1 VRVTLGTLE
10 VHVKAVLLASTKQK
24 QAALHASIV
33 EQGRIHQQLVHP
45 LMPLALTVEQGS
57 SRPQLEQQQTLLASN
72 AGQGSIRPW
81 KEQQLI
87 QRALTVEQGHIHQ
100 QLVHPL
106 MPLASAVA
114 QGNTLPQ
121 LEQQKIL
128 LASNA
133 GQGNIRHELASQK
146 SQNVLRVR
154 KILSPLRIVLFKHNA
169 RAHLDIQDRME
180 VHALNVSLESTKSQ
194 VEVLLVFRV
203 LLGSFWTQLARHQTS
218 VRPALLGKQPSC
230 RGAHHWVTATAC
242 RGTLETAR
250 QKSASRVK
258 LGSYSST
265 WSVKIVLHPL
275 SATAPPRHHALP
287 AFIWHL
293 VLTHQNLY
301 VNRALREGIVSQAL
315 SSQNILTASGKVS
328 KMLMIV

>member
-1 VRVTLGTLE
+1 MRVTLGTLE

-57 SRPQLEQQQTLLASN
+57 SRPQLEQQQT
-72 AGQGSIRPW
+72 
-81 KEQQLI
+81 
-87 QRALTVEQGHIHQ
+87 
-100 QLVHPL
+100 
-106 MPLASAVA
+106 
-114 QGNTLPQ
+114 
-121 LEQQKIL
+121 L

-203 LLGSFWTQLARHQTS
+203 LLGSF
-218 VRPALLGKQPSC
+218 
-230 RGAHHWVTATAC
+230 
-242 RGTLETAR
+242 
-250 QKSASRVK
+250 
-258 LGSYSST
+258 
-265 WSVKIVLHPL
+265 
-275 SATAPPRHHALP
+275 
-287 AFIWHL
+287 
-293 VLTHQNLY
+293 
-301 VNRALREGIVSQAL
+301 
-315 SSQNILTASGKVS
+315 
-328 KMLMIV
+328 